1 MRAKYKKELNKVSL
15 TIETN
20 QFYKED
26 FQMKMLRENHIHGLI
41 KVECHHVNNE
51 SHFLYDVSNM
61 FSLKKKFELVELNSE
76 EMKKVIRGLMG
87 VIDELQQYLLFP
99 DCLLLDPNLIYWDK
113 SKWNFL
119 YLPIKST
126 NLSKAFHE
134 LTEYFVKTLDYSEIE
149 GIKIASFL
157 HKETLQENF
166 NLKEA
171 LNRYEEYHKE
181 SEEDKKVEDRKVERG
196 EAEEKLKRCSEGN
209 EEETIREKGDY
220 PDEMRGITIEDYQ
233 GESLTEREER
243 GKVSKRFSFV
253 GGKKSAKPKA
263 QKNRWGD
270 WEDMIIE

>member
-1 MRAKYKKELNKVSL
+1 MRARYKKELNKVSL

-61 FSLKKKFELVELNSE
+61 FSLQKKYELVELNSE
-76 EMKKVIRGLMG
+76 EMRKIIGALMR

-119 YLPIKST
+119 YLPLRST

-149 GIKIASFL
+149 GIKIAGFL
-157 HKETLQENF
+157 HKETLQDNF
-166 NLKEA
+166 NLKEI
-171 LNRYEEYHKE
+171 LNRYEVYQKE
-181 SEEDKKVEDRKVERG
+181 EIEVKIEKTEEKEMKKRKDKVVEEEITRERG
-196 EAEEKLKRCSEGN
+196 WYSDG
-209 EEETIREKGDY
+209 
-220 PDEMRGITIEDYQ
+220 MRGFATEDNQ
-233 GESLTEREER
+233 KEPLVEREEG
-243 GKVSKRFSFV
+243 GKSRRKFSFL
-253 GGKKSAKPKA
+253 GGKKTALSKL
-263 QKNRWGD
+263 QKKRWGD